1 MCVLSEREPRQPEE
15 EENVSETAGGGA
27 ELARTERELLRRF
40 DPGSRA
46 LVIAGVMLVL
56 VLSSVL
62 PWIGGAAGWQVLVG
76 QADPALHVGLLPRLF
91 SINSTI
97 VGIAVGALALVTR
110 RWAIAWV
117 AALAGVVVSFEGVI
131 AIWSR
136 QTVPN
141 AGPGIGLVLAVV
153 CMFVLA
159 IQWLRIVWSRD

>member
-1 MCVLSEREPRQPEE
+1 MSEQEQAKEGRALFGR
-15 EENVSETAGGGA
+15 V
-27 ELARTERELLRRF
+27 
-40 DPGSRA
+40 DPGARA
-46 LVIAGVMLVL
+46 VVIAGVILVL
-56 VLSSVL
+56 VLTSVL
-62 PWIGGAAGWQVLVG
+62 PWVGDAAGWQVLTG

-97 VGIAVGALALVTR
+97 VGVAIGALALATR

-141 AGPGIGLVLAVV
+141 AGPGIGLLLAVLCMVVLAV
-153 CMFVLA
+153 
-159 IQWLRIVWSRD
+159 QWLKVVWSRD

>member
-1 MCVLSEREPRQPEE
+1 MCVLSEQEQAKEGRALFGR
-15 EENVSETAGGGA
+15 V
-27 ELARTERELLRRF
+27 
-40 DPGSRA
+40 DPGARA
-46 LVIAGVMLVL
+46 VVIAGVILVL
-56 VLSSVL
+56 VLTSVL
-62 PWIGGAAGWQVLVG
+62 PWVGDAAGWQVLTG

-97 VGIAVGALALVTR
+97 VGVAIGALALATR

-141 AGPGIGLVLAVV
+141 AGPGIGLLLAVLCMVVLAV
-153 CMFVLA
+153 
-159 IQWLRIVWSRD
+159 QWLKVVWSRD

>member
-1 MCVLSEREPRQPEE
+1 MCVLSDQEGEERVPQTA
-15 EENVSETAGGGA
+15 ETAPA
-27 ELARTERELLRRF
+27 DTERERLRRV
-40 DPGSRA
+40 DPGPRA
-46 LVIAGVMLVL
+46 LLIAGVILVL
-56 VLSSVL
+56 VLTSVL
-62 PWIGGAAGWQVLVG
+62 PWIGGASGWQVLTG

-97 VGIAVGALALVTR
+97 VGIAVGALALATR
-110 RWAIAWV
+110 RWAIAWI

-141 AGPGIGLVLAVV
+141 AGPGIGLILAVV

-159 IQWLRIVWSRD
+159 ITWLRIVWSRET